1 LPKYAA
7 ITGFLGTVK
16 NRFMTYQDDRP
27 LATKLEMAGRVE
39 GLAGVELCYPADLD
53 DPGRT
58 ERLLADNGLGVSA
71 INFRSRR
78 TGKWWRGSFSS
89 ASAAERAEVTDDL
102 KRAMDL
108 ADRFGCRRVTTCPLN
123 EGSDYL
129 FETDYFEA
137 FDGFESCLR
146 EGARHNKN
154 VRICLEYK
162 LSDPRGRTMVGNA
175 GEALALCQSVGEPN
189 VGVTM
194 DIGHS
199 LYAGERPSQAA
210 VMLAR
215 ANRLFYVHLND
226 NDNFWDWDMIPGAFN
241 LWDFVEFF
249 HYMRRIG
256 YDDWFAMDIFA
267 KEEDTVETFA
277 VAVRAAEK
285 LREISGRLDEKKIAA
300 LARGRSPIAGMD
312 YLFSL
317 L

>member
-1 LPKYAA
+1 VAKFSA
-7 ITGFLGTVK
+7 ITAFLGTVK
-16 NRFMTYQDDRP
+16 NRFMTYQDDRD
-27 LATKLEMAGRVE
+27 LETKLSMAGRID
-39 GLAGVELCYPADLD
+39 GLDGVELCYPADFD
-53 DPGRT
+53 DTART
-58 ERLLADNGLGVSA
+58 RAMLKDHGLGVSA

-78 TGKWWRGSFSS
+78 TGKWWRGSFTS
-89 ASAAERAEVTDDL
+89 ALAEERREVTDDL

-108 ADRFGCRRVTTCPLN
+108 AESIGCDRITTCPLN

-129 FETDYFEA
+129 FEADYFAA
-137 FDGFESCLR
+137 FDGFETCLR
-146 EGARHNKN
+146 EAARHNPK
-154 VRICLEYK
+154 VRISLEYK
-162 LSDPRGRTMVGNA
+162 INDPRGRTIVGNA
-175 GEALALCQSVGEPN
+175 GEALALCQSVDEPN

-241 LWDFVEFF
+241 LWDFVEFY
-249 HYMRRIG
+249 HYLDRIG

-267 KEEDTVETFA
+267 KEEDTVETFS
-277 VAVRAAEK
+277 VAVRAAMK
-285 LREISGRLDEKKIAA
+285 LRQIADRVDKDRIA
-300 LARGRSPIAGMD
+300 QLTKARKPSAAMD